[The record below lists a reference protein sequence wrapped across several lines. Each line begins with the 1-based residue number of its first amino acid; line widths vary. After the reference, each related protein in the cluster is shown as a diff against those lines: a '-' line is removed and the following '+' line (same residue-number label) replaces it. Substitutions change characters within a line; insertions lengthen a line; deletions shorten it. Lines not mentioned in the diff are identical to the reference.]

1 MIKYFFRISNACI
14 EYSEVKLY
22 IAEFFGMLNSESFP
36 E

>member
-1 MIKYFFRISNACI
+1 MVKYFFRISNACI

-22 IAEFFGMLNSESFP
+22 IADFFGMLISKSSP

>member
-1 MIKYFFRISNACI
+1 MVKYFFRISNACI

-22 IAEFFGMLNSESFP
+22 IADFFGMPTSESST